1 MIVYGNAS
9 RYERIDGAVETL
21 LWMIEQALSA
31 DPRPAALRQLA
42 VRAGELEQG
51 LFDGPECLGSSCVS
65 RSRALAGIRRA
76 GSWIASAFEHSYDRS
91 PDASHRALVHARGAI
106 VPLTRAKGTAR
117 VTVPEGFAFYAL
129 FPESYRQAARRWAA
143 DHVDSW
149 RRDVLV
155 VGVRSIGTTLSAV
168 VAQAIRAQRFA
179 VRRRTVRPDGEPF
192 ERRLDEKLPKA
203 AFGIVVD
210 EGPGLSGSS
219 MLAVADAMTR
229 AGVGEV
235 SLIHAHDRGPGPRA
249 TESAQRSWGSLRRY
263 AAVDT
268 ELSFNGRTLAEEL
281 WLGVAPVMDG
291 SLRRSDDVSAGA
303 WRRFAYA
310 DGAGWPDVS
319 RPLERPK
326 LLCTST
332 EGSRVLF
339 KFAGFAAA
347 PHDEGS
353 LATSVARRSAPL
365 AARGFAPRLLGEAH
379 GFVAWEWVDGRPLGI
394 EDASPPFIAR
404 MGEYVARAAG
414 PPLPP
419 DDAQM
424 AAERAKAMLVSNTR
438 ECLGEEAALLVAAE
452 GAHLTARAASRAA
465 GDGHLAPHEWVR
477 ERSGATYKTDIGG
490 HDVDHTW
497 TGAQSVL
504 WDLAGALEEWD
515 LHGSQEEALL
525 HGYRQGGGGAFDAR
539 SLRAYRAAYAA
550 HRVGQASFFLESESD
565 AAERERLRRAAD
577 RWSAALS
584 RSVSESMATPAI
596 ES

>member
-1 MIVYGNAS
+1 MIVYGDTS

-31 DPRPAALRQLA
+31 DPRPAALRLL
-42 VRAGELEQG
+42 VERAGELEQG
-51 LFDGPECLGSSCVS
+51 LFDGPECLGPSCGS

-76 GSWIASAFEHSYDRS
+76 GSWIASAFEHSYDRA
-91 PDASHRALVHARGAI
+91 PEVSHRALVHARGA
-106 VPLTRAKGTAR
+106 LLQLARAEGHAR
-117 VTVPEGFAFYAL
+117 ITVPEGFAFYAL

-143 DHVDSW
+143 DHVDAA

-155 VGVRSIGTTLSAV
+155 VGIRSIGTTLSAV
-168 VAQAIRAQRFA
+168 VAQALRAQRFT
-179 VRRRTVRPDGEPF
+179 VRRRTVRPEGEPF
-192 ERRLDEKLPKA
+192 ERRLDEKLPRA
-203 AFGIVVD
+203 AFGVVVD

-219 MLAVADAMTR
+219 MLAVAEAMTR
-229 AGVGEV
+229 AGVGEI

-249 TESAQRSWGSLRRY
+249 TESARGRWGLLRRY
-263 AAVDT
+263 AAAQTD
-268 ELSFNGRTLAEEL
+268 LSFNGRTLAEEL
-281 WLGVAPVMDG
+281 WLGVAPVVEG
-291 SLRRSDDVSAGA
+291 SLKRSDDVSAGA

-365 AARGFAPRLLGEAH
+365 ATLGFAPRLLGEAH
-379 GFVAWEWVDGRPLGI
+379 GFVAWDWIDGRPLGI

-414 PPLPP
+414 PPLRP
-419 DDAQM
+419 DDAQV
-424 AAERAKAMLVSNTR
+424 AADRAKAMLVSNTR
-438 ECLGEEAALLVAAE
+438 ECLGEEAALAVGAE
-452 GAHLTARAASRAA
+452 GVRLGARAESRTA

-477 ERSGATYKTDIGG
+477 ARSGSTYKTDIGG

-497 TGAQSVL
+497 TGAQPVL

-525 HGYRQGGGGAFDAR
+525 YGYRQGGGGAFDAK

-550 HRVGQASFFLESESD
+550 HRVGQTSFFLESETD
-565 AAERERLRRAAD
+565 ASERERLRRAAD

-584 RSVSESMATPAI
+584 RNVSESMVET
-596 ES
+596 S